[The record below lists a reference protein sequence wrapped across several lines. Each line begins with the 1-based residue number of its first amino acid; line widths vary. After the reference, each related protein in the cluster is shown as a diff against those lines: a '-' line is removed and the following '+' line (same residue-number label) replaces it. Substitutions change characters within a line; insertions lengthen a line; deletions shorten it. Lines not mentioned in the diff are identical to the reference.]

1 MSISGWMYEAG
12 KAAFGLKAS
21 LCLTCYGGI
30 ETAFVVTETA
40 RSPSLE
46 AKIHRQYWKLD
57 CGAMVSVARA
67 DIIAEGDCGNARAV

>member
-1 MSISGWMYEAG
+1 MYEAG

-46 AKIHRQYWKLD
+46 AKIHRQYWK
-57 CGAMVSVARA
+57 ARLRS
-67 DIIAEGDCGNARAV
+67 DGLGCPSRHHRGRRLRQCKSGL